1 MKSKIGEIAEKMLEK
16 EEIVIKGEEER
27 VIAELLEFL
36 GLIEKHE
43 NGLYRVTEEGKKFLE
58 LER

>member
-1 MKSKIGEIAEKMLEK
+1 MKSKIGEIAERMLEK
-16 EEIVIKGEEER
+16 EEIVIQSEEEK

-36 GLIEKHE
+36 GLIEKRE
-43 NGLYRVTEEGKKFLE
+43 NGLYRVTEAGKKFLE